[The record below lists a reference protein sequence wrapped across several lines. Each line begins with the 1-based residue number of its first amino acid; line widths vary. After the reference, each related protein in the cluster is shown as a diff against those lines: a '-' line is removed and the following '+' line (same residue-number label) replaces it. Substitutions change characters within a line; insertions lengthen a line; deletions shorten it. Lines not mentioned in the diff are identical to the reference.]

1 MIALFDQQRETS
13 YIALKA
19 ILLRGANFRAM
30 PFRRSFRRHRINPG
44 MERGR

>member
-1 MIALFDQQRETS
+1 MIVPFDRQRETS

-19 ILLRGANFRAM
+19 ILLWGAFLRAM
-30 PFRRSFRRHRINPG
+30 PFRRSFRRHRIKPG